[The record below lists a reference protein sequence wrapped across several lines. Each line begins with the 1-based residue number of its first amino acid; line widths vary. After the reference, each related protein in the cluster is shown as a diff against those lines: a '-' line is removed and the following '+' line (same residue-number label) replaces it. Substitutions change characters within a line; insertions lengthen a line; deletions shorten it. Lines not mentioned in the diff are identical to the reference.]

1 MFLSDRQWSGP
12 HHLMTLGSVWM
23 ESVCRELQPAA
34 KTPEIQCVSQV
45 DKTRKCDESST
56 SLLLKKSES

>member
-12 HHLMTLGSVWM
+12 RHLVTLGSVWM
-23 ESVCRELQPAA
+23 ESVCRELQ
-34 KTPEIQCVSQV
+34 PEIQCVSQV